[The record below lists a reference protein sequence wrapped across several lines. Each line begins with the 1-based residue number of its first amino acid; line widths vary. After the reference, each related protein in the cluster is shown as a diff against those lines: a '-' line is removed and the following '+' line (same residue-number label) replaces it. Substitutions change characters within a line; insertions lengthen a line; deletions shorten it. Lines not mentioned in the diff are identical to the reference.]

1 MKRLVPFAFFVL
13 LAAGCGR
20 FGNEADSTKADSHA
34 QRIIVISQEY
44 NEIIWDLGAQQD
56 IVGVD
61 LSSTY
66 PPAVKKVQ
74 TVGYH
79 RALSAEGILSLKP
92 TLIIHDGNIGPPQV
106 LQQIQSLKIPTVTFK
121 AKNDSIDGTKAL
133 IREIGA
139 YFHKDAKAQELC
151 RKLDADL
158 AASLAE
164 VKRYTDQP
172 RVAVI
177 HFGRASNIYL
187 VVGSGGKGDGG
198 GAGQM
203 IAWAGGKMAIDK
215 QGMEK
220 MASPEVVAKANP
232 DVLLMTEF
240 GYDRLGGS
248 LDQIKAL
255 PGVATSNAAK
265 NNRIYRVAEHDL
277 MYLNPDSG
285 ANVAKIAK
293 LIHEG
298 K

>member
-1 MKRLVPFAFFVL
+1 MKRTALLALLVAL
-13 LAAGCGR
+13 SAAGCGR
-20 FGNEADSTKADSHA
+20 FGNETKAEPHA
-34 QRIIVISQEY
+34 QRIIVIGQQY

-56 IVGVD
+56 VVGVD
-61 LSSTY
+61 FSSTY
-66 PPAVKKVQ
+66 PPAVKKVR

-106 LQQIQSLKIPTVTFK
+106 LQQIQSLKIPIVTFK

-139 YFHKDAKAQELC
+139 YFHKEAKAEEIC

-164 VKRYTDQP
+164 VKRYTDTP

-198 GAGQM
+198 GAGKM
-203 IAWAGGKMAIDK
+203 IAWAGGRMAIDK
-215 QGMEK
+215 EGMER

-248 LDQIKAL
+248 LEQIKAL